1 MLKCT
6 FNRYNPD
13 DKDFKIE
20 KVLNEIFMFIHF
32 KRTQQSSQEDMVII
46 QKNNGD
52 EYPYVAICGQQGYV
66 AQKIQNKLAD
76 YPNATLVVLAE
87 TPNAIVHYNWLRER
101 GCIIANADRVRHFR
115 LGEHYMHLQLMALQ
129 EV

>member
-6 FNRYNPD
+6 FIRYNPD

-32 KRTQQSSQEDMVII
+32 KRTQESQDGMVII

-52 EYPYVAICGQQGYV
+52 EY
-66 AQKIQNKLAD
+66 
-76 YPNATLVVLAE
+76 
-87 TPNAIVHYNWLRER
+87 R
-101 GCIIANADRVRHFR
+101 
-115 LGEHYMHLQLMALQ
+115 M
-129 EV
+129 